1 MEKLP
6 KHIGQEAADA
16 VATATGVSAEAVG
29 VTLSNLIPNIIA
41 KPLELDASAG
51 VFSAQMGEIER
62 SLRSAS
68 GRVESP
74 GIRLERSRSAQL
86 SSAQVAQLRAAFV
99 RVDAN
104 GDGNIS
110 KEEIMAALRRDPD
123 LGELLGLHGHTRE
136 DMLFEAGRVFQD
148 MDADGNQ
155 EIDVDEFVGF
165 FGVSRPEQAD
175 EDLLPEQRAQAA
187 ALGSRPEAEVHTAEQ
202 EPESQGNP
210 PTSVCI

>member
-16 VATATGVSAEAVG
+16 VAAATGVSVEAVG
-29 VTLSNLIPNIIA
+29 LTLSNLIPNIIA

-51 VFSAQMGEIER
+51 VFNAQMGEIER

-68 GRVESP
+68 ERVESP
-74 GIRLERSRSAQL
+74 GIGPERSRDAQL
-86 SSAQVAQLRAAFV
+86 SSAQVAQLRAAFA

-123 LGELLGLHGHTRE
+123 VGELLGLHGHTGE

-165 FGVSRPEQAD
+165 FGVSRPEQPD

-187 ALGSRPEAEVHTAEQ
+187 APGSRPEAEDTAEQ
-202 EPESQGNP
+202 DPESQGTLP
-210 PTSVCI
+210 PFAYV